1 MVAPQALAKDDE
13 RERRSTVLL
22 LDDRSAVGAG
32 AAPPQKQRSRERRLR
47 PAVQLVV
54 QLSTAEAGRLRRS
67 CLIARATLRE
77 LPPIARARGAYAPD
91 ATAPAEWVTALVLIA
106 LPFAA

>member
-1 MVAPQALAKDDE
+1 MAMQERVA
-13 RERRSTVLL
+13 R
-22 LDDRSAVGAG
+22 DDRPLHLVHSESAA
-32 AAPPQKQRSRERRLR
+32 RRC
-47 PAVQLVV
+47 
-54 QLSTAEAGRLRRS
+54 RRYRF